1 MYERAV
7 KVLIMGAGSFF
18 TNAWIQDI
26 ALIPSIQKG
35 VFALVDIDPHR
46 LALTVDMAKKMLS
59 HLGKAEQWEIQH
71 SIKRRDLMEG
81 TDYLVSTIEVSGLET
96 VASDYEIPLK
106 YGIDQCI
113 GDTVGPGGVMKALRT
128 VPEWMEILKDA
139 QELCPEALVLN
150 YTNPMGIMTLVGV
163 EVSDMQ
169 QVGLCHSVQ
178 GTAARLAQYTGVP
191 LEEMEWECA
200 GINHLAW
207 FTKLRHN
214 GRDLYPLLKQKIED
228 PHFKKQDAVRFELM
242 KHLGAFPT
250 ESSGHVSEYLPYF
263 RKRKDLIQNYCS
275 EGYLGE
281 SGFYSKNWPNWRKS
295 LDNTRKKWLSNEPIT
310 GEDLKNSNMKE
321 ENPIMGKRSV
331 EYGSIIVE
339 AHHTG
344 KPAVVHAN
352 IYNDH
357 LIENLPF
364 NGVVEV
370 AVVVDRNGF
379 HPCRFGSLPEQLVA
393 LNRPMMALQ
402 RLCVDG
408 IIHRDREAVIHAMM
422 MDPLT
427 AAVCS
432 LEETRKM
439 AQELFQAQKNYIPDF
454 VV

>member
-1 MYERAV
+1 MRGKAV
-7 KVLIMGAGSFF
+7 KVLIIGAGSFF

-26 ALIPSIQKG
+26 ALIPSIQNG
-35 VFALVDIDPHR
+35 MFALVDTDPQR
-46 LALTVDMAKKMLS
+46 LELTLNMANKMLS
-59 HLGKAEQWEIQH
+59 QLGKAEQWDIQH
-71 SIKRRDLMEG
+71 STKRRDLMQG
-81 TDYLVSTIEVSGLET
+81 TDYLISTIEVAGLET
-96 VASDYEIPLK
+96 VASDYEIPLT
-106 YGIDQCI
+106 YGVDQCI

-150 YTNPMGIMTLVGV
+150 YTNPMGIMTLIGA
-163 EVSDMQ
+163 EASEMQ

-178 GTAARLAQYTGVP
+178 GTAARLAQYAGVP
-191 LEEMEWECA
+191 LEELEWECA

-207 FTKLRHN
+207 FTKLCHH
-214 GRDLYPLLKQKIED
+214 GRNLYPILNQKIED
-228 PHFKKQDAVRFELM
+228 SPFKKQDAVRFELM
-242 KHLGAFPT
+242 KQLGAFPT
-250 ESSGHVSEYLPYF
+250 ESSGHISEYLPYF
-263 RKRKDLIQNYCS
+263 RKRKDLILDFCS

-281 SGFYSKNWPNWRKS
+281 SGFYSRNWPNWRKS
-295 LDNTRKKWLSNEPIT
+295 LDKVRKKWLYDEPIT
-310 GEDLKNSNMKE
+310 DEDLKNSNMKE
-321 ENPIMGKRSV
+321 ENLSIGKRSI

-352 IYNDH
+352 VYNDH
-357 LIENLPF
+357 LIENLPL

-370 AVVVDRNGF
+370 SVMVDRNGF
-379 HPCRFGSLPEQLVA
+379 HPCHFGMLPEQFSA
-393 LNRPMMALQ
+393 LCRPMMALQ

-408 IIHRDREAVIHAMM
+408 IVNRDREAVIHAMM

-439 AQELFQAQKNYIPDF
+439 ANELFQAQKEFIPDF
-454 VV
+454 LA